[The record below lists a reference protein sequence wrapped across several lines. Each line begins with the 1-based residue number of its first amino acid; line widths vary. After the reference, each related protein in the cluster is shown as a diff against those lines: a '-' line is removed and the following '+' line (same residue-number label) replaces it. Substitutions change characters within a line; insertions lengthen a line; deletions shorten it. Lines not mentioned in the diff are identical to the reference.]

1 MLYTSLTDHELWNAV
16 RQNDELAFT
25 ALFDRYWVRLYKL
38 AKSYLK
44 NQEISE
50 ELVHDIF
57 LNIWNRRQTLEIDS
71 FQTFMLTAARY
82 QVYNRMRAAKP
93 PRLILGDT
101 HPVNEPFQNNEG
113 EDHLIE
119 QELQLQLQQ
128 YLVQLPKRCQEIF
141 YLSRV
146 KNLSNQEIADSFGV
160 SKRTV
165 ENQITLALKHLR
177 SCMKYTT
184 TAAIFFRLLLFRH

>member
-1 MLYTSLTDHELWNAV
+1 MLYSSLTDAELWNAV
-16 RQNDELAFT
+16 RRDDEVAFT

-38 AKSYLK
+38 AKNYLK
-44 NQEISE
+44 NQETSE

-57 LNIWNRRQTLEIDS
+57 LNIWNRRGTLEIGS
-71 FQTFMLTAARY
+71 FQAFLLTAARY

-93 PRLILGDT
+93 VMLVLGDT
-101 HPVNEPFQNNEG
+101 LPANEPFQNNEG

-119 QELQLQLQQ
+119 QELQRELQQ

-141 YLSRV
+141 YMSRV

-165 ENQITLALKHLR
+165 ENQITIALKHLR
-177 SCMKYTT
+177 SCLKYTST
-184 TAAIFFRLLLFRH
+184 TVVLFRLLIFRH

>member
-1 MLYTSLTDHELWNAV
+1 MLYTSLTDAELWNAV
-16 RQNDELAFT
+16 RNNDEMAFT

-38 AKSYLK
+38 AKGYLK
-44 NQEISE
+44 NQETSE

-71 FQTFMLTAARY
+71 FPTFMLTAARY

-93 PRLILGDT
+93 LTLVLGDA
-101 HPVNEPFQNNEG
+101 HPENEPFHNNEG

-119 QELQLQLQQ
+119 LELQQELQQ

-146 KNLSNQEIADSFGV
+146 KNLSNQEIADNFGV

-165 ENQITLALKHLR
+165 ENQITVALKHLR
-177 SCMKYTT
+177 SCLKYTS
-184 TAAIFFRLLLFRH
+184 TALIFFRLLLFRH

>member
-1 MLYTSLTDHELWNAV
+1 MLYSALSDAELWNAV
-16 RQNDELAFT
+16 RRDDEGAFT

-38 AKSYLK
+38 AKNYLK
-44 NQEISE
+44 NQETSE

-57 LNIWNRRQTLEIDS
+57 LNIWNRRGTLEIDS
-71 FQTFMLTAARY
+71 FQAFLLTAARY

-93 PRLILGDT
+93 VVLILSNT
-101 HPVNEPFQNNEG
+101 LPVNEPFQNNEG

-119 QELQLQLQQ
+119 QELQQELQQ

-141 YLSRV
+141 YMSRV

-165 ENQITLALKHLR
+165 ENQITIALKHLR
-177 SCMKYTT
+177 NCLKYTSAT
-184 TAAIFFRLLLFRH
+184 IVLFRLLLFRH

>member
-1 MLYTSLTDHELWNAV
+1 MLYSSLTDAELWNAV
-16 RQNDELAFT
+16 RRDDELAFT

-44 NQEISE
+44 NQETSE

-57 LNIWNRRQTLEIDS
+57 LNIWNRRGTLEIDS
-71 FQTFMLTAARY
+71 VQAFLLTAARY

-93 PRLILGDT
+93 MMLILGDT
-101 HPVNEPFQNNEG
+101 LPANEPFQNNEG

-119 QELQLQLQQ
+119 QELQQELQQ

-141 YLSRV
+141 YMSRV

-165 ENQITLALKHLR
+165 ENQITTALKHLR
-177 SCMKYTT
+177 SCLKYTST
-184 TAAIFFRLLLFRH
+184 TVVLFRLLLFRH